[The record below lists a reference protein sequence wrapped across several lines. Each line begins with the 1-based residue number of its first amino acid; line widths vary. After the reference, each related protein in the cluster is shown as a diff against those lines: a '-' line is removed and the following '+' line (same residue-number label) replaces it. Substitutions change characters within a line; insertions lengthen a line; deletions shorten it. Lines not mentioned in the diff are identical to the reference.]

1 MSEVSGICGVKNDW
15 SLDITGTLKPED
27 TAGKVN
33 GAGGAKVND
42 LGGMIRK
49 KRKAGDQ
56 DSNIT
61 DAPAPVD
68 APKTPA

>member
-42 LGGMIRK
+42 LGGMIRRRGRLVIK
-49 KRKAGDQ
+49 TRI
-56 DSNIT
+56 SLMHRRLWMLR
-61 DAPAPVD
+61 
-68 APKTPA
+68 KTPA